1 MKCAADE
8 AIVSRWEIPAL
19 MNVELELSVCAVCLD
34 LKLFLHKHSTSR
46 LRRHK
51 PASQPHRPLI
61 ALFSPADETSSAP
74 CEAMATR
81 RPGEEGVEGGG
92 RSHF

>member
-8 AIVSRWEIPAL
+8 AIFSHWEIPAL
-19 MNVELELSVCAVCLD
+19 MNVELDVSVCGDCLD
-34 LKLFLHKHSTSR
+34 LKLFLHKHSASR

-61 ALFSPADETSSAP
+61 TLFSPADETSFAP
-74 CEAMATR
+74 CEAMTTR
-81 RPGEEGVEGGG
+81 RPGEEGAEGGG